1 MEKLK
6 MKQSHLKTKMMDENW
21 VKRQRVAKI
30 LTGILVIS
38 VGVII
43 FMKQMGYAMPHWVLS
58 WKTLLIA
65 IGVTHLIKHNFKGI
79 AGYVLIVIGTIFILN
94 DLLTIGISPQF
105 ILPIALVGLGIM
117 IISKS
122 FFSSKK
128 KIEFIEKQMATFEI
142 DEDDFTQVDS
152 YFGGVSKNIV
162 SKNFKG
168 ASITSIFSGAEI
180 NLMQAS
186 FENKA
191 TIDMNCIFGGI
202 TLIVPPDWK
211 IVSQLTSAFGG
222 IEDKRQLDTLQDG
235 SSQKVLYLKG
245 KCVFGGVEID
255 SY

>member
-1 MEKLK
+1 MEKRK
-6 MKQSHLKTKMMDENW
+6 IKKAHLKAMMMDENW
-21 VKRQRVAKI
+21 VKRQRLAKL
-30 LTGILVIS
+30 LTGVLVIT

-43 FMKQMGYAMPHWVLS
+43 FMKQMGFAMPHWVLS

-65 IGVTHLIKHNFKGI
+65 IGTTHLIKHNFKGM
-79 AGYVLIVIGTIFILN
+79 AGYVLIIIGTVFILN

-105 ILPIALVGLGIM
+105 ILPIALVALGIM

-122 FFSSKK
+122 IFNSKK
-128 KIEFIEKQMATFEI
+128 KVEFIAKQMATFEI

-152 YFGGVSKNIV
+152 YFGGVSKNVV

-168 ASITSIFSGAEI
+168 AAITSIFSGAEI
-180 NLMQAS
+180 NLMQAD

-191 TIDMNCIFGGI
+191 TVDVNCVFGGV

-211 IVSQLTSAFGG
+211 VVSKLTSVFGG
-222 IEDKRQLDTLQDG
+222 IEDKRPHDVLLDETKH
-235 SSQKVLYLKG
+235 KVLYLKG
-245 KCVFGGVEID
+245 KCIFGGVEID